1 LSDEYWD
8 RWFRRGRFPFFR
20 RSFDDIEEIF
30 REMEEM
36 MEREL
41 GEFSKRTPKDLIR
54 ERTLP
59 DGSKVREW
67 GPFVYGY
74 SMKIGPDGKPQMR
87 EFGNIKPGAR
97 FGKPRIDIK
106 EEREPLTDVMT
117 TDDEVKVI
125 VELPGVEKEDVKIRG
140 TENKLTISVDTPQRK
155 YYKEIDLPTSVDPKE
170 AKSTYKNGVL
180 DVTLKGKKEE
190 KPEGEPIKIE

>member
-1 LSDEYWD
+1 L
-8 RWFRRGRFPFFR
+8 RGSIFE
-20 RSFDDIEEIF
+20 DINEIF

-36 MEREL
+36 MKREL

-74 SMKIGPDGKPQMR
+74 SMKIGPDGKPRMR

-140 TENKLTISVDTPQRK
+140 TENKLTISVDMPQRK
-155 YYKEIDLPTSVDPKE
+155 YHKEVELPSKVDPKQSK
-170 AKSTYKNGVL
+170 ASYKNGVL
-180 DVTLKGKKEE
+180 EVTLKKKK
-190 KPEGEPIKIE
+190 KPKGESITV